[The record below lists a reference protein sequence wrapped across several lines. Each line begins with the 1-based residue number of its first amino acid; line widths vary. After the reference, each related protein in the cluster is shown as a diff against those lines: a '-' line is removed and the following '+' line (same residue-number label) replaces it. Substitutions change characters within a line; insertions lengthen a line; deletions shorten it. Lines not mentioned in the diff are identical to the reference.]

1 MGVAWGDWGVTA
13 VCFGGVITGTF
24 AWGAGQV
31 GDTLG
36 GATELG
42 VLLFFVTDC

>member
-1 MGVAWGDWGVTA
+1 MAWGGWGVTA

-24 AWGAGQV
+24 AWGAGRV
-31 GDTLG
+31 RDTLG

-42 VLLFFVTDC
+42 MLLFSLTHC